1 MPIINVYLKF
11 ALIALGF
18 ILGIFLTIAYG
29 FWYGFPFMLLG
40 IVMLVSYFL
49 LGTVQ
54 SAGELVQD
62 QKFDEAKQRLS
73 MTKFPRFLY
82 VTNRAIYYILNGSID
97 AAQGNN
103 KGAEDYFN
111 KALTLD
117 LPSDNEKAMV
127 YLQLA
132 NINASKNNWNASM
145 SYFNQAKKLDVT
157 MPQIKEQITMFN
169 KAMKQRGT
177 AKVAQQSMGG
187 RKGGGNP
194 LGGRSSKRRRPKMR

>member
-1 MPIINVYLKF
+1 MPIINIYLKF

-18 ILGIFLTIAYG
+18 ILGIILTAVYG
-29 FWYGFPFMLLG
+29 FWYGFPFLLLG

-49 LGTVQ
+49 LGTIQ
-54 SAGELVQD
+54 SAGELVQT
-62 QKFDEAKQRLS
+62 QQFDAAKQRLS
-73 MTKFPRFLY
+73 LTKFPNFLY

-132 NINASKNNWNASM
+132 NINATKNNWNASM

-157 MPQIKEQITMFN
+157 MPQIKEQIAMFD

-177 AKVAQQSMGG
+177 AKESVAL
-187 RKGGGNP
+187 N
-194 LGGRSSKRRRPKMR
+194 

>member
-1 MPIINVYLKF
+1 MPIINIYLKF

-18 ILGIFLTIAYG
+18 ILGIALTILYG
-29 FWYGFPFMLLG
+29 FWYGFPFLLLG
-40 IVMLVSYFL
+40 IVMTVSYFL
-49 LGTVQ
+49 LGTIQ
-54 SAGELVQD
+54 SAGELVQN
-62 QKFDEAKQRLS
+62 QQFDAARQRLS
-73 MTKFPRFLY
+73 LTKFPNLLY

-97 AAQGNN
+97 VAQGKN
-103 KGAEDYFN
+103 KEAEDYFN

-132 NINASKNNWNASM
+132 NINATKNNWNASM
-145 SYFNQAKKLDVT
+145 GYFNQAKKLDVT
-157 MPQIKEQITMFN
+157 MPQIKEQIAMFN

-187 RKGGGNP
+187 RKGGNP
-194 LGGRSSKRRRPKMR
+194 MAGRSGKRRRPKMR